1 MKWRGGRARGEGWD
15 MGSDSV
21 ENDLRNIILMG
32 TLSLCTQE
40 LLVYIHVAQQDKQRF
55 IITHR

>member
-1 MKWRGGRARGEGWD
+1 